1 MKPKILIVYPNL
13 PLMMSPAISVAIIN
27 AICKREKCDVKLFET
42 TQYSDKYQNKFV
54 RLAEIGAIRLDKG
67 DNEVKDMFHIKPTQ
81 KIIPDFIECVSKY
94 DPDLI
99 LMSVQE
105 DVFGMATK
113 LLDSIKDLN
122 IRHILGGILPI
133 SDPSFVIAH
142 ELINQ
147 ICIYEGEGVV
157 EDAITCLKN
166 NKPLSDI
173 KGTWFKDITGNIH
186 KNPPQP
192 LTNIMKVIPDYSCF
206 EGMRWKRTMG
216 GRLFNRAVAMETYR
230 GCPYNC
236 TYCNSPNT
244 RNVSKVLNLGN
255 YMRRKTANRVE
266 EEFLFL
272 KESYDPDFM
281 LFIDDSFLARPAKEI
296 FDFCK
301 MWSKYKIPF
310 WMNTR
315 IENCKVEYLEALKE
329 AGCYRMS
336 FGLESGNATYRAKV
350 LKRTPSNKKY
360 EEFFGYINESNIPY
374 ALNVI
379 IGMPLETREMVLETA
394 DLVRSARGYDGI
406 TIAIFQPYRGTTLR
420 KVAVENG
427 FLDSSYVI
435 AEDSDNIIGGGFM
448 NTWPLK
454 MPKPYLQAKDLEG
467 LVKCFS
473 LYAHFNH
480 DMWPEIKVAETD
492 DTKFKELMDLYTGE
506 FFEDFQQ
513 GGKDRVQKFCAMHDF
528 SSTYQFEVA

>member
-42 TQYSDKYQNKFV
+42 TQYSDEYDNKHI
-54 RLAEIGAIRLDKG
+54 RLAEIGAVRSNKD
-67 DNEVKDMFHIKPTQ
+67 DEVKDMFHIKPTQ
-81 KIIPDFIECVSKY
+81 RIVPDFIECVSKY
-94 DPDLI
+94 EPDLI

-105 DVFGMATK
+105 DVFGMATN

-157 EDAITCLKN
+157 EDAINCLKN
-166 NKPLSDI
+166 NKPLSTI
-173 KGTWFKDITGNIH
+173 KGTWFKDITGNIN

-192 LTNIMKVIPDYSCF
+192 LTNIMKVIPDFSCF

-216 GRLFNRAVAMETYR
+216 GRIFNRAVSMETYR

-236 TYCNSPNT
+236 TFCNSPNT
-244 RNVSKVLNLGN
+244 RNVSKVLNIGN
-255 YMRRKTANRVE
+255 YMRRKTANRIE

-272 KESYDPDFM
+272 KESYDPDLMMFQ
-281 LFIDDSFLARPAKEI
+281 DDSFLARPAKEI

-301 MWSKYKIPF
+301 MWSKYKVPF

-336 FGLESGNATYRAKV
+336 LGIESGNATYRAKV
-350 LKRTPSNKKY
+350 LKRVASNKKY
-360 EEFFGYINESNIPY
+360 EEFLGYINESNIPY

-379 IGMPLETREMVLETA
+379 IGMPFETREMVLETA
-394 DLVRSARGYDGI
+394 DMVRSARGYDGI

-427 FLDSSYVI
+427 FLDSSYVNGEI
-435 AEDSDNIIGGGFM
+435 SSNIGGGFM
-448 NTWPLK
+448 DTWPLK
-454 MPKPYLQAKDLEG
+454 MPKPYLQEKDIKG
-467 LVKCFS
+467 LIKCFS

-480 DMWPEIKVAETD
+480 DKWPEIKVAETD

-513 GGKDRVQKFCAMHDF
+513 GGNDRVQKFCAMHDF

>member
-42 TQYSDKYQNKFV
+42 TQYSDEYDNKHI
-54 RLAEIGAIRLDKG
+54 RLAEIGAVRANKD
-67 DNEVKDMFHIKPTQ
+67 DEVKDMFHIKPTQ
-81 KIIPDFIECVSKY
+81 RIIPDFTECVSEYK
-94 DPDLI
+94 PDLI

-105 DVFGMATK
+105 DVFCIAIE
-113 LLDSIKDLN
+113 LLESIKDLH
-122 IRHILGGILPI
+122 IKHILGGILPI
-133 SDPSFVIAH
+133 SDPSFVIEH
-142 ELINQ
+142 DLVNQ

-157 EDAITCLKN
+157 TDAISCLKN
-166 NKPLSDI
+166 NKSI
-173 KGTWFKDITGNIH
+173 SNVKGTWFKDFTGKIH

-192 LTNIMKVIPDYSCF
+192 LANIMKVIPDFSCF

-216 GRLFNRAVAMETYR
+216 GRIFDRAVSMETYR

-244 RNVSKVLNLGN
+244 RDVSKVLNIGN
-255 YMRRKTANRVE
+255 YMRRKTADRIE

-272 KESYDPDFM
+272 KESYDPDLMMFQ
-281 LFIDDSFLARPAKEI
+281 DDSFLARPAKEI

-301 MWSKYKIPF
+301 MWSKYKVPF

-315 IENCKVEYLEALKE
+315 IENCKPEYLEALKE

-336 FGLESGNATYRAKV
+336 LGIESGNANYRIKV
-350 LKRTPSNKKY
+350 LKRPASNKKY
-360 EEFFGYINESNIPY
+360 EEFLGYINESNIPY

-379 IGMPLETREMVLETA
+379 IGMPFETREMVLETA
-394 DLVRSARGYDGI
+394 DMVRNARGYDGI

-427 FLDSSYVI
+427 FLDSSYVNG
-435 AEDSDNIIGGGFM
+435 ENSSNIGGGFM
-448 NTWPLK
+448 DTWPLK
-454 MPKPYLQAKDLEG
+454 MPEPYLQEKDVKG
-467 LVKCFS
+467 LIKCFS

-492 DTKFKELMDLYTGE
+492 DTKFKELIDLYKGD

-513 GGKDRVQKFCAMHDF
+513 GGKDRIQKFCAMHDF

>member
-54 RLAEIGAIRLDKG
+54 RLAEIGAVRSNND
-67 DNEVKDMFHIKPTQ
+67 DEVKDMFHIKPTQ
-81 KIIPDFIECVSKY
+81 RIVPDFIECVSKY
-94 DPDLI
+94 EPDLI

-244 RNVSKVLNLGN
+244 RNVSKVLNIGN

-272 KESYDPDFM
+272 KESYDPDFI

-336 FGLESGNATYRAKV
+336 FGLESGNATYRANV

-394 DLVRSARGYDGI
+394 DFVRSARGYDGI

-467 LVKCFS
+467 LIKCFS

>member
-42 TQYSDKYQNKFV
+42 TQYSDEYDNKHI
-54 RLAEIGAIRLDKG
+54 RLAEIGAVRSNKD
-67 DNEVKDMFHIKPTQ
+67 DEVKDMFHIKPTQ

-244 RNVSKVLNLGN
+244 RNVSKVLNIGN

-272 KESYDPDFM
+272 KESYDPDFI

-301 MWSKYKIPF
+301 MWSKYKVPF

-315 IENCKVEYLEALKE
+315 IENCRPEYMAALKE
-329 AGCYRMS
+329 AGCYRINL
-336 FGLESGNATYRAKV
+336 GIESGNADYRENV
-350 LKRTPSNKKY
+350 LRRKASN
-360 EEFFGYINESNIPY
+360 EEYTEFLGYINDSNIPY
-374 ALNVI
+374 ALNII
-379 IGMPLETREMVLETA
+379 IGMPFETREMVLETA
-394 DLVRSARGYDGI
+394 DMVRNARGYDGI
-406 TIAIFQPYRGTTLR
+406 NLAMFQPYRGTVLR
-420 KVAVENG
+420 ELAVKNG
-427 FLDSSYVI
+427 FLDPNFTNCESISS
-435 AEDSDNIIGGGFM
+435 IGGGLM
-448 NTWPLK
+448 DYWVLK
-454 MPKPYLQAKDLEG
+454 MPEPYLQESDVRA
-467 LVKCFS
+467 LVKTFC
-473 LYAHFNH
+473 LYAHFEH
-480 DMWPEIKVAETD
+480 DMWPEIKQAETD
-492 DTKFKELMDLYTGE
+492 DKKFKELMILYKGMFYEDL
-506 FFEDFQQ
+506 QQ
-513 GGKDRVQKFCAMHDF
+513 GGRDRIQKFCASHDF
-528 SSTYQFEVA
+528 SSTYSYEVAC